1 MVLSERQQLAKSLAA
16 EIDKMDG
23 AWVTSPLP
31 LDADAKLRLQI
42 KDIDRNR
49 IIQLL
54 KDWGY
59 EPVCVSVLPRIC
71 STGLI
76 GACLYE
82 IDLPRER
89 QPIPQDDR
97 AIPKDEI
104 GKRGKN
110 PEVEKMLAVVF
121 GCATHQQKP

>member
-31 LDADAKLRLQI
+31 LDDDAKLRLQI

-59 EPVCVSVLPRIC
+59 PPVCISVLPRIC
-71 STGLI
+71 TTGLI

-89 QPIPQDDR
+89 QPIPQDGR
-97 AIPKDEI
+97 AIPKDDVGRRE
-104 GKRGKN
+104 KN
-110 PEVEKMLAVVF
+110 SVVS
-121 GCATHQQKP
+121 GGQK